1 MEDIDISV
9 LDNMI
14 EKHVVEDDD
23 AEKNKLLAGLSEA
36 KQELDN
42 LQGPIRD
49 YTFIRNELV
58 CKLYYEFGVSAIA
71 LSNLSG
77 LSRQMIHKIV
87 KENDGEKIY

>member
-36 KQELDN
+36 KQELDKF
-42 LQGPIRD
+42 QVPIRE

-71 LSNLSG
+71 LS
-77 LSRQMIHKIV
+77 
-87 KENDGEKIY
+87 

>member
-36 KQELDN
+36 KQELDKF
-42 LQGPIRD
+42 QGPISPAPPC
-49 YTFIRNELV
+49 V
-58 CKLYYEFGVSAIA
+58 KSPFGP
-71 LSNLSG
+71 
-77 LSRQMIHKIV
+77 
-87 KENDGEKIY
+87 